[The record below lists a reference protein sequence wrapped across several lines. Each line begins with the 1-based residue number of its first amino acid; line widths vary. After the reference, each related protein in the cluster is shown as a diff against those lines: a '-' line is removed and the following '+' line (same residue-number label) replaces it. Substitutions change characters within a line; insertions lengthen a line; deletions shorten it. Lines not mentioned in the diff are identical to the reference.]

1 MALCVC
7 GCGEEAGVLTRTRGA
22 GYIKG
27 EQRRF
32 VRGHGRRG
40 TRTTRVAAVQQYRNI
55 LTSNGQQVSL
65 HRLRAERALG
75 RPLPVGAIVHHAD
88 GSRRDDAP
96 LVICEN
102 DAYHKL
108 LHARMR
114 VKAAG
119 GNPNA
124 DAVCSICRKAKPR
137 AMFAPRASGV
147 FGVRNECRQCK
158 AEQWSA
164 ARG

>member
-55 LTSNGQQVSL
+55 
-65 HRLRAERALG
+65 
-75 RPLPVGAIVHHAD
+75 
-88 GSRRDDAP
+88 
-96 LVICEN
+96 
-102 DAYHKL
+102 
-108 LHARMR
+108 
-114 VKAAG
+114 
-119 GNPNA
+119 
-124 DAVCSICRKAKPR
+124 
-137 AMFAPRASGV
+137 
-147 FGVRNECRQCK
+147 RNECRQCK